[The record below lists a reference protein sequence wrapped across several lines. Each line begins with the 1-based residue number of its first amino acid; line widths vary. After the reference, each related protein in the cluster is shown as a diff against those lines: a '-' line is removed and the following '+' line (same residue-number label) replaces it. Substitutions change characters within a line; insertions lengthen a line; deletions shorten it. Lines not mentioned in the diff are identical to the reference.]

1 MSHSNPTISSTL
13 IATGSTANALS
24 IGDIING
31 PGIPIDSEVL
41 NINYISDGQW
51 EIMIDQIPVEAD
63 VYSVGNHL
71 SYLDPSGANS
81 ALVQWQTNIVIT
93 PTEKEVNN
101 TLSFREDVKG
111 WVSFKSFIDMEFG
124 LSMANDYYT
133 FKNGYIYQHDQEDVD
148 RNTFYAIDSN
158 NPLPEDF
165 TPSSVNVLLNDNPS
179 VVKMFNTLN
188 YEGSQAKV
196 DQFTFINTTF
206 LPPVS
211 GQAPNLFSIPLQ
223 NNSSYSDQE
232 YYNLYA
238 KDGWSVESII
248 TDKEIGYVNEFVEK
262 EGKWFNNVNRLVD
275 LSLQQADTS
284 DFTFQGIGFVNQL
297 GDPAENAGCMDV
309 LASNYNPLATIDD
322 GSCMYTSV
330 CDCSGAVATF
340 VLGGDL
346 NSQHIAWSVVLPPAY
361 GMWKMEFTDGS
372 GTIIPGSP
380 AYGDGIAGGSPSPYS
395 GTITSAVLVVE
406 GVIYNSNQVTAMFSW
421 RCIATESWEC
431 VSSITVNLPLNVP
444 GCTDQTALNYNPN
457 ATVDDGSCLFNPPP
471 IPIYGCTDPLSSNYN
486 QSATVDDGS
495 CIPVISVPSFNCGVD
510 GGCTDPG
517 DGSGDYATLGACVA
531 ACSEE
536 DDGGGLIDY

>member
-41 NINYISDGQW
+41 NINYISSGQW

-63 VYSVGNHL
+63 VYSVGNHV

-81 ALVQWQTNIVIT
+81 GLVQWQTNIVIT
-93 PTEKEVNN
+93 PTGEEVNN

-111 WVSFKSFIDMEFG
+111 WVSFKSFTDMEFG

-165 TPSSVNVLLNDNPS
+165 TPSSVSVLLNDNPS
-179 VVKMFNTLN
+179 IIKMFNTLN

-196 DQFTFINTTF
+196 DKFSFED
-206 LPPVS
+206 
-211 GQAPNLFSIPLQ
+211 NLSIPLQ
-223 NNSSYSDQE
+223 PNTDYNDQE

-238 KDGWSVESII
+238 KYGWSVESII

-262 EGKWFNNVNRLVD
+262 EGKWFNNINRLVD

-284 DFTFQGIGFVNQL
+284 DFTFQGIGVTSQTSAPIF
-297 GDPAENAGCMDV
+297 GCMDSSA
-309 LASNYNPLATIDD
+309 LNYNPLATIDD
-322 GSCMYTSV
+322 SSCVYDVTGCMDPTATNYNSLATIDDGSCVYCVDGCMDSMATNYDPLATCDDGSCMYI
-330 CDCSGAVATF
+330 GAP
-340 VLGGDL
+340 
-346 NSQHIAWSVVLPPAY
+346 I
-361 GMWKMEFTDGS
+361 
-372 GTIIPGSP
+372 
-380 AYGDGIAGGSPSPYS
+380 
-395 GTITSAVLVVE
+395 
-406 GVIYNSNQVTAMFSW
+406 
-421 RCIATESWEC
+421 
-431 VSSITVNLPLNVP
+431 P
-444 GCTDQTALNYNPN
+444 GCTDMTANNYNPL
-457 ATVDDGSCLFNPPP
+457 ADVDDGSCTYSPL
-471 IPIYGCTDPLSSNYN
+471 IYGCTDPLATNYYAGATIDNGSCTYDVFGCTDPLSSNYN
-486 QSATVDDGS
+486 QNATIDDGS
-495 CIPVISVPSFNCGVD
+495 CIPVVSVASWRCNPD

-517 DGSGDYATLGACVA
+517 DGSGPYSTLGACVA
-531 ACSEE
+531 ACSTES
-536 DDGGGLIDY
+536 DSGY